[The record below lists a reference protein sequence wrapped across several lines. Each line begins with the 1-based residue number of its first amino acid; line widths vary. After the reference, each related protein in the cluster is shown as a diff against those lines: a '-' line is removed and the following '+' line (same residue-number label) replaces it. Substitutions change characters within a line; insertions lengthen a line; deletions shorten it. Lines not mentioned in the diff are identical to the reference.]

1 MTVQVTGILSPSSIA
16 KDSSKIETKVGSHT
30 WTLDQIRGMRQNFEK
45 ETSTMVK
52 TIGDSEHQSML
63 VAMYEGTEKLL
74 NRNVSDF
81 AVMQY
86 LEDLKV
92 TAEDLSKRG
101 MSGEN
106 YRASLLQQSQN
117 ALNRMFSMG

>member
-1 MTVQVTGILSPSSIA
+1 MTVQVTGISSPSSIA
-16 KDSSKIETKVGSHT
+16 KVSSKIGPKAVSHT

-45 ETSTMVK
+45 EASKMLK
-52 TIGDSEHQSML
+52 TIGDSEHQTML

-86 LEDLKV
+86 LEDLKM

-106 YRASLLQQSQN
+106 YRNSLLQQSQN
-117 ALNRMFSMG
+117 ALNRMFSIG

>member
-1 MTVQVTGILSPSSIA
+1 MTVQVTGISSPSSMA
-16 KDSSKIETKVGSHT
+16 KVSSKIEPKGDSQT

-45 ETSTMVK
+45 ETSIMVK
-52 TIGDSEHQSML
+52 TIGDSEHQTML

-74 NRNVSDF
+74 NRNVPDF
-81 AVMQY
+81 AVIQY
-86 LEDLKV
+86 LEDLKM

-106 YRASLLQQSQN
+106 YRNSLLQQSQN

>member
-1 MTVQVTGILSPSSIA
+1 MTDQVVGISSTSFIS
-16 KDSSKIETKVGSHT
+16 KVSSKIEPKVGSHT
-30 WTLDQIRGMRQNFEK
+30 WTLEQIRGMRQNFEK

-52 TIGDSEHQSML
+52 TIGDSEHQTML

-106 YRASLLQQSQN
+106 YRTSLLLQSKN
-117 ALNRMFSMG
+117 ALDRMLSTG